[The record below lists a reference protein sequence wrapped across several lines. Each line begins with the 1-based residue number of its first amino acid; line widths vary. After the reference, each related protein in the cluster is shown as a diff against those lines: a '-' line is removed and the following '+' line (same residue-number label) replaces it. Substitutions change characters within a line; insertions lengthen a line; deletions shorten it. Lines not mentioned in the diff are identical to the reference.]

1 MKTGLVLSGGGARG
15 AYQVGVLK
23 AMADI
28 HPKSATNPFNIITGT
43 SSGAINAVGLAAS
56 ANNFR
61 LGVKK
66 VERIWSKLN
75 INQVV
80 KVNAI
85 DLLSN
90 STKLLAAFIHPK
102 LTKNQSLGLLN
113 NMPLRQ
119 LLTENIKYENIHRR
133 IDSGYLDAVSVSA
146 TSYASGKSVS
156 FLNHM
161 RV

>member
-66 VERIWSKLN
+66 VE
-75 INQVV
+75 
-80 KVNAI
+80 
-85 DLLSN
+85 
-90 STKLLAAFIHPK
+90 
-102 LTKNQSLGLLN
+102 
-113 NMPLRQ
+113 
-119 LLTENIKYENIHRR
+119 
-133 IDSGYLDAVSVSA
+133 
-146 TSYASGKSVS
+146 
-156 FLNHM
+156 
-161 RV
+161 